1 MTKPGRNDL
10 CPCGSGKKYKK
21 CCMLKVKANEIDEQS
36 NIADNSSENKVERM
50 VDHHVAR
57 TSEIENNFRRA
68 CRYMESNEFDKAV
81 RIFRSVIM
89 LDHSHYKALTGLGKC
104 LAEMGK
110 YEEASKCFEKALEIN
125 PEYVQAN
132 INLAFYKTDSRMSS

>member
-1 MTKPGRNDL
+1 MIKPGRNDQ

-21 CCMLKVKANEIDEQS
+21 CCMLKVETKTTDTPKSIDEKG
-36 NIADNSSENKVERM
+36 AD
-50 VDHHVAR
+50 HYVAK

-68 CRYMESNEFDKAV
+68 CKYMENNEFDKAV

-110 YEEASKCFEKALEIN
+110 YEEANKCFEKAHEIN
-125 PEYVQAN
+125 PQYVQAN
-132 INLAFYKTDSRMSS
+132 INLAFYRAESMSNP

>member
-1 MTKPGRNDL
+1 MIKPGRNDQ

-21 CCMLKVKANEIDEQS
+21 CCMLKVETKTTDTPKFIDEKG
-36 NIADNSSENKVERM
+36 AD
-50 VDHHVAR
+50 HYVAK

-68 CRYMESNEFDKAV
+68 CKYMENNEFDKAV

-110 YEEASKCFEKALEIN
+110 YEEANKCFEKAHEIN
-125 PEYVQAN
+125 PQYVQAN
-132 INLAFYKTDSRMSS
+132 INLAFYRAESMSNP